1 MPRKFPPLS
10 QVTELNNEEDETW
23 EGRHILVEKGE
34 DTVAGQSMEK
44 P

>member
-10 QVTELNNEEDETW
+10 QVRELNNEEDKTW
-23 EGRHILVEKGE
+23 EGRHILVEKQ
-34 DTVAGQSMEK
+34 DTVAGQSTEK